1 MSRSTP
7 LLRPLLI
14 AFFGVF
20 SALLSAHS
28 IPDVPVRG
36 SFQTGGEAEITIEIN
51 PRNWAESPKMALS
64 LEQKEFLTYTPEQ
77 REELLKKTRAWV
89 ATYLEFTL
97 EPIGRVQPD
106 FTYDFIA
113 ETGKPLMKMDDAVVA
128 RGRWKTKI
136 PAGVTG
142 WKVRSLP
149 GHKVAT
155 VFTNS
160 VDGKEH
166 PRFMVM
172 FPGET
177 SFTFDLTG
185 LAAKAPT
192 GPTPGSVGT
201 HSTDAHSG
209 STFLSYLKQG
219 FEHILPEGLD
229 HILFVLGLFLLCRAW
244 KPILIQVT
252 TFTAAHTI
260 TLALATLGYVSADLR
275 IVEAIIAASITIVAL
290 ENIFR
295 PSYGKFRLLMVF
307 GFGLIHGL
315 GFAQRLIDERIPEG
329 SLGSALLGF
338 NVGVELGQLAVI
350 GLAIAATF
358 WIKDDE
364 KYRKW
369 VVIPASV
376 LIALA
381 GIYWA
386 MERLGVPIT
395 PSIVELLTFLKS
407 FLS

>member
-1 MSRSTP
+1 MSRPTP
-7 LLRPLLI
+7 LLRPLFI
-14 AFFGVF
+14 ALLGLF
-20 SALLSAHS
+20 SAVLGAHS
-28 IPDVPVRG
+28 IPDIPVRG
-36 SFQTGGEAEITIEIN
+36 AFQTGGEAEITIEIN
-51 PRNWAESPKMALS
+51 PRNWSESPKMALS
-64 LEQKEFLTYTPEQ
+64 LEQKEFLTYTDAQ
-77 REELLKKTRAWV
+77 RKELLKQTRAFV

-106 FTYDFIA
+106 FTYDFVA

-160 VDGKEH
+160 VDGKDH

-172 FPGET
+172 FPGES

-185 LAAKAPT
+185 LAAKPPT

-201 HSTDAHSG
+201 HDTDRGTGA
-209 STFLSYLKQG
+209 TFLSYLKQG

-260 TLALATLGYVSADLR
+260 TLALATLGYVSADQR
-275 IVEAIIAASITIVAL
+275 IVESIIAASITIVAL

-350 GLAIAATF
+350 GLAVAATF
-358 WIKDDE
+358 WIKDEE
-364 KYRKW
+364 KYRRW
-369 VVIPASV
+369 VVIPASA

-381 GIYWA
+381 GIIWA
-386 MERLGVPIT
+386 IERLA
-395 PSIVELLTFLKS
+395 
-407 FLS
+407 

>member
-1 MSRSTP
+1 MPRPNP
-7 LLRPLLI
+7 LLRPLFI
-14 AFFGVF
+14 ALFGLF
-20 SALLSAHS
+20 SAVLGAHS
-28 IPDVPVRG
+28 IPDIPVRG
-36 SFQTGGEAEITIEIN
+36 AFQTGGEAEITIEIN
-51 PRNWAESPKMALS
+51 PRNWSESPKMALS
-64 LEQKEFLTYTPEQ
+64 LEQKDFLTYTDAQ
-77 REELLKKTRAWV
+77 REDLLKQTRAFV

-106 FTYDFIA
+106 FTYDFVA

-185 LAAKAPT
+185 LTAKPPT

-201 HSTDAHSG
+201 HDTDRG
-209 STFLSYLKQG
+209 TGTTFLSYLKQG

-260 TLALATLGYVSADLR
+260 TLAVATLGYVSVDPK
-275 IVEAIIAASITIVAL
+275 IVEPIIAASIAIVAL

-295 PSYGKFRLLMVF
+295 PTYGKFRLLLVF
-307 GFGLIHGL
+307 IFGLIHGL

-329 SLGSALLGF
+329 SVISALLGF

-350 GLAIAATF
+350 GLAVAATF
-358 WIKDDE
+358 WIKDE
-364 KYRKW
+364 AKYRRW
-369 VVIPASV
+369 VVIPASA

-381 GIYWA
+381 GIAWA
-386 MERLGVPIT
+386 YQRLA
-395 PSIVELLTFLKS
+395 
-407 FLS
+407 

>member
-1 MSRSTP
+1 MPRPNP
-7 LLRPLLI
+7 LLRPLFI
-14 AFFGVF
+14 ALFGLF
-20 SALLSAHS
+20 SAVLGAHS
-28 IPDVPVRG
+28 IPDIPVRG
-36 SFQTGGEAEITIEIN
+36 AFQTGGEAEITIEIN
-51 PRNWAESPKMALS
+51 PRNWSESPKMALS
-64 LEQKEFLTYTPEQ
+64 LEQKDFLTYTDAQ
-77 REELLKKTRAWV
+77 REDLLKQTRAFV

-106 FTYDFIA
+106 FTYDFVA

-185 LAAKAPT
+185 LTAKPPT

-201 HSTDAHSG
+201 HDTDRG
-209 STFLSYLKQG
+209 TGTTFLSYLKQG

-260 TLALATLGYVSADLR
+260 TLAVATLGYVSVDPK
-275 IVEAIIAASITIVAL
+275 IVEPIIAASIAIVAL

-295 PSYGKFRLLMVF
+295 PTYGKFRLLLVF
-307 GFGLIHGL
+307 IFGLIHGL

-329 SLGSALLGF
+329 SVVSALLGF

-350 GLAIAATF
+350 GLAVAATF
-358 WIKDDE
+358 WIKDE
-364 KYRKW
+364 AKYRRW
-369 VVIPASV
+369 VVIPASA

-381 GIYWA
+381 GIAWA
-386 MERLGVPIT
+386 YQRL
-395 PSIVELLTFLKS
+395 S
-407 FLS
+407 

>member
-1 MSRSTP
+1 MSRPTP
-7 LLRPLLI
+7 LLRPLLT
-14 AFFGVF
+14 ALLGLF
-20 SALLSAHS
+20 SALLGAHS
-28 IPDVPVRG
+28 IPDIPVRG
-36 SFQTGGEAEITIEIN
+36 AFQTGGEAEITIEIN

-64 LEQKEFLTYTPEQ
+64 LEQKEFLTYTDAQ
-77 REELLKKTRAWV
+77 REELLKQTRAFV

-97 EPIGRVQPD
+97 EPIGRIQPD
-106 FTYDFIA
+106 FTYDFVA

-185 LAAKAPT
+185 LAAQPPT

-201 HSTDAHSG
+201 YSTDSG
-209 STFLSYLKQG
+209 AWSTFVSYLKQG

-252 TFTAAHTI
+252 TFTAAHTF
-260 TLALATLGYVSADLR
+260 TLALATLGYVSVDPK
-275 IVEAIIAASITIVAL
+275 IVEPIIAASIAIVAL

-295 PSYGKFRLLMVF
+295 PTYGRFRLLLVF
-307 GFGLIHGL
+307 VFGLIHGL
-315 GFAQRLIDERIPEG
+315 GFAQRLIDERIPSG
-329 SLGSALLGF
+329 SVVSALLGF

-350 GLAIAATF
+350 GLAVAATF
-358 WIKDDE
+358 WISDE
-364 KYRKW
+364 GQYRRW
-369 VVIPASV
+369 VVIPASA
-376 LIALA
+376 LIAVA
-381 GIYWA
+381 GLFWA
-386 MERLGVPIT
+386 VQRLV
-395 PSIVELLTFLKS
+395 
-407 FLS
+407 

>member
-1 MSRSTP
+1 MPRPTP
-7 LLRPLLI
+7 LLRPLFI
-14 AFFGVF
+14 ALLGLF
-20 SALLSAHS
+20 SAVLGAHS
-28 IPDVPVRG
+28 IPDIPVRG
-36 SFQTGGEAEITIEIN
+36 AFQTGGEAEITIEIN
-51 PRNWAESPKMALS
+51 PRNWSESPKMALS
-64 LEQKEFLTYTPEQ
+64 LEQKEFLTYTDAQ
-77 REELLKKTRAWV
+77 REELLKQTRAFV

-97 EPIGRVQPD
+97 EPIGRIQPD
-106 FTYDFIA
+106 FTYDFVA

-160 VDGKEH
+160 VDGKDH

-172 FPGET
+172 FPGES

-185 LAAKAPT
+185 LAAKPPT

-201 HSTDAHSG
+201 HSTDSG
-209 STFLSYLKQG
+209 AWSTFLSYLKQG

-252 TFTAAHTI
+252 IFTAAHTI
-260 TLALATLGYVSADLR
+260 TLALATLGYVSADQR
-275 IVEAIIAASITIVAL
+275 IVEAVIAASITIVAL

-295 PSYGKFRLLMVF
+295 PTYGKFRLLMVF

-338 NVGVELGQLAVI
+338 NVGVELGQLAII
-350 GLAIAATF
+350 GLAVAATF
-358 WIKDDE
+358 WLNDEE
-364 KYRKW
+364 KYRRW
-369 VVIPASV
+369 VVIPASA

-381 GIYWA
+381 GIIWA
-386 MERLGVPIT
+386 IERL
-395 PSIVELLTFLKS
+395 S
-407 FLS
+407 

>member
-1 MSRSTP
+1 MPRPTP
-7 LLRPLLI
+7 LLRPLFI
-14 AFFGVF
+14 ALLGLF
-20 SALLSAHS
+20 SAVLGAHS
-28 IPDVPVRG
+28 IPDIPVRG
-36 SFQTGGEAEITIEIN
+36 AFQTGGEAEITIEIN
-51 PRNWAESPKMALS
+51 PRNWSESPKMALS
-64 LEQKEFLTYTPEQ
+64 LEQKEFLTYTDAQ
-77 REELLKKTRAWV
+77 REELLKQTRAFV

-106 FTYDFIA
+106 FTYDFVA

-172 FPGET
+172 FPGES

-185 LAAKAPT
+185 LTAKPPT

-201 HSTDAHSG
+201 HDTDRGTGA
-209 STFLSYLKQG
+209 TFLSYLKQG

-260 TLALATLGYVSADLR
+260 TLAVATLGYVSVDPK
-275 IVEAIIAASITIVAL
+275 IVEPIIAASIAIVAL

-295 PSYGKFRLLMVF
+295 PTYGKFRLLLVF
-307 GFGLIHGL
+307 IFGLIHGL

-329 SLGSALLGF
+329 SVISALLGF

-350 GLAIAATF
+350 GLAVAATF
-358 WIKDDE
+358 WIKDE
-364 KYRKW
+364 AKYRRW
-369 VVIPASV
+369 VVIPASA

-381 GIYWA
+381 GIAWA
-386 MERLGVPIT
+386 YQRLA
-395 PSIVELLTFLKS
+395 
-407 FLS
+407 

>member
-1 MSRSTP
+1 MTRPAP
-7 LLRPLLI
+7 LLRPLLTLI
-14 AFFGVF
+14 LGLF
-20 SALLSAHS
+20 SAALAAHS

-36 SFQTGGEAEITIEIN
+36 AFQTGGEAEITIEIN
-51 PRNWAESPKMALS
+51 PRNWEESPKMALS
-64 LEQKEFLTYTPEQ
+64 LENKQFLTYTEDQ

-106 FTYDFIA
+106 FAYDFIA

-166 PRFMVM
+166 PRFMVL

-185 LAAKAPT
+185 LAAKPPT

-201 HSTDAHSG
+201 HDQDAAKG
-209 STFLSYLKQG
+209 STFVSYLKQG

-260 TLALATLGYVSADLR
+260 TLALATLGYVTVDPK
-275 IVEAIIAASITIVAL
+275 IVEPIIAASIAIVAL

-295 PSYGKFRLLMVF
+295 PSFGKFRLLMVF
-307 GFGLIHGL
+307 VFGLIHGL

-329 SLGSALLGF
+329 SVVSSLLGF

-350 GLAIAATF
+350 TLAFAATF
-358 WIKDDE
+358 WLKDED
-364 KYRKW
+364 KYRRW
-369 VVIPASV
+369 VVIPASA

-381 GIYWA
+381 GIFWA
-386 MERLGVPIT
+386 VERL
-395 PSIVELLTFLKS
+395 S
-407 FLS
+407 

>member
-1 MSRSTP
+1 MPRPTP
-7 LLRPLLI
+7 FLKVAL
-14 AFFGVF
+14 FGFLSLF
-20 SALLSAHS
+20 SVLLSAHS
-28 IPDVPVRG
+28 IPDVPIRG
-36 SFQTGGEAEITIEIN
+36 SFQTGGEAEISIEIN
-51 PRNWAESPKMALS
+51 PRNWTESPKMAPS
-64 LEQKEFLTYTPEQ
+64 LEQKEFLTYTSAQ
-77 REELLKKTRAWV
+77 REELLKQTRAWV

-97 EPIGRVQPD
+97 EPVGRIQPD
-106 FTYDFIA
+106 FTWDFVA

-128 RGRWKTKI
+128 RGKWKTKI

-185 LAAKAPT
+185 LAAKPPT

-201 HSTDAHSG
+201 HSTESG
-209 STFLSYLKQG
+209 AWSNFLSYVKQG
-219 FEHILPEGLD
+219 FEHILPQGFD

-260 TLALATLGYVSADLR
+260 TLALATLGYVSVNPK
-275 IVEAIIAASITIVAL
+275 IVEPIIAASIVVVAL

-295 PSYGKFRLLMVF
+295 PTYGKFRILLVF
-307 GFGLIHGL
+307 VFGLIHGL
-315 GFAQRLIDERIPEG
+315 GFAQKLLDERIPSG
-329 SLGSALLGF
+329 SIVSSLLGF
-338 NVGVELGQLAVI
+338 NIGVEFGQLAVI
-350 GLAIAATF
+350 GLAVAATF
-358 WIKDDE
+358 WIKDE
-364 KYRKW
+364 THYRRW
-369 VVIPASV
+369 VVIPAST
-376 LIALA
+376 LIAAA
-381 GIYWA
+381 GLFWA
-386 MERLGVPIT
+386 YQRIA
-395 PSIVELLTFLKS
+395 
-407 FLS
+407 

>member
-1 MSRSTP
+1 MPRPTP
-7 LLRPLLI
+7 LLRPLFI
-14 AFFGVF
+14 ALLGLF
-20 SALLSAHS
+20 SAVLGAHS
-28 IPDVPVRG
+28 IPDIPVRG
-36 SFQTGGEAEITIEIN
+36 AFQTGGEAEITIEIN
-51 PRNWAESPKMALS
+51 PRNWSESPKMALS
-64 LEQKEFLTYTPEQ
+64 LEQKEFLTYTDAQ
-77 REELLKKTRAWV
+77 REELLKQTRAFV

-97 EPIGRVQPD
+97 EPIGRIQPD
-106 FTYDFIA
+106 FTYDFVA

-160 VDGKEH
+160 VDGKDH

-172 FPGET
+172 FPGES

-185 LAAKAPT
+185 LAAKPPT

-201 HSTDAHSG
+201 HSTDSG
-209 STFLSYLKQG
+209 AWSTFLSYLKQG

-252 TFTAAHTI
+252 IFTTAHTI
-260 TLALATLGYVSADLR
+260 TLALATLGYVSADQR
-275 IVEAIIAASITIVAL
+275 IVEAVIAASITIVAL

-295 PSYGKFRLLMVF
+295 PTYGKFRLLMVF

-338 NVGVELGQLAVI
+338 NVGVELGQLAII
-350 GLAIAATF
+350 GLAVAATF
-358 WIKDDE
+358 WLKDEE
-364 KYRKW
+364 KYRRW
-369 VVIPASV
+369 VVIPASA

-381 GIYWA
+381 GIIWA
-386 MERLGVPIT
+386 IERL
-395 PSIVELLTFLKS
+395 S
-407 FLS
+407 

>member
-1 MSRSTP
+1 MLRSTP
-7 LLRPLLI
+7 LLRPLFTAFI
-14 AFFGVF
+14 ALF
-20 SALLSAHS
+20 SAFLAAHS
-28 IPDVPVRG
+28 IPDIPVRG
-36 SFQTGGEAEITIEIN
+36 AFQTGGEAEISIEIN

-64 LEQKEFLTYTPEQ
+64 LEQKEFLTYTAEQ
-77 REELLKKTRAWV
+77 REDLLKKTRTFV

-97 EPIGRVQPD
+97 EPIGRIQPD

-113 ETGKPLMKMDDAVVA
+113 ETGKPLLKMDDAVVA
-128 RGRWKTKI
+128 RGRAKLKI

-149 GHKVAT
+149 SHKVAT

-185 LAAKAPT
+185 LAAKPPT

-201 HSTDAHSG
+201 HSTEAG
-209 STFLSYLKQG
+209 TWSTFVSYIKQG

-252 TFTAAHTI
+252 TFTVAHTI
-260 TLALATLGYVSADLR
+260 TLALATLGYVSVDTN
-275 IVEAIIAASITIVAL
+275 IVEPIIALSIAVVAL

-295 PSYGKFRLLMVF
+295 PTYGKFRLLLVF
-307 GFGLIHGL
+307 IFGLIHGL
-315 GFAQRLIDERIPEG
+315 GFAQRLIDEQIPSG
-329 SLGSALLGF
+329 SVASALLGF
-338 NVGVELGQLAVI
+338 NCGVELGQLAVI

-358 WIKDDE
+358 WIKDEE
-364 KYRKW
+364 KYRRW
-369 VVIPASV
+369 VVIPAST

-381 GIYWA
+381 GLAWA
-386 MERLGVPIT
+386 YQRLA
-395 PSIVELLTFLKS
+395 
-407 FLS
+407 

>member
-1 MSRSTP
+1 MSRPTP
-7 LLRPLLI
+7 LLRPLFI
-14 AFFGVF
+14 ALLGLF
-20 SALLSAHS
+20 SAVLGAHS
-28 IPDVPVRG
+28 IPDIPVRG
-36 SFQTGGEAEITIEIN
+36 AFQTGGEAEITIEIN
-51 PRNWAESPKMALS
+51 PRNWSESPKMALS
-64 LEQKEFLTYTPEQ
+64 LEQKEFLTYTDAQ
-77 REELLKKTRAWV
+77 REELLKQTRAFV

-106 FTYDFIA
+106 FTYDFVA

-160 VDGKEH
+160 VDGKDH

-172 FPGET
+172 FPGES

-185 LAAKAPT
+185 LAAKPPT

-201 HSTDAHSG
+201 HDTDRGTGA
-209 STFLSYLKQG
+209 TFLSYLKQG

-260 TLALATLGYVSADLR
+260 TLALATLGYVSADQR

-350 GLAIAATF
+350 GLAVAATF
-358 WIKDDE
+358 WIKDEE
-364 KYRKW
+364 KYRRW
-369 VVIPASV
+369 VVIPASA

-381 GIYWA
+381 GIIWA
-386 MERLGVPIT
+386 IERL
-395 PSIVELLTFLKS
+395 S
-407 FLS
+407 

>member
-1 MSRSTP
+1 MPRPTP
-7 LLRPLLI
+7 LLRPLFI
-14 AFFGVF
+14 ALLGLF
-20 SALLSAHS
+20 SAVLGAHS
-28 IPDVPVRG
+28 IPDIPVRG
-36 SFQTGGEAEITIEIN
+36 AFQTGGEAEITIEIN
-51 PRNWAESPKMALS
+51 PRNWSESPKMALS
-64 LEQKEFLTYTPEQ
+64 LEQKEFLTYTDAQ
-77 REELLKKTRAWV
+77 REELLKQTRAFV

-97 EPIGRVQPD
+97 EPIGRIQPD
-106 FTYDFIA
+106 FTYDFVA

-160 VDGKEH
+160 VDGKDH

-172 FPGET
+172 FPGES

-185 LAAKAPT
+185 LAAKPPT

-201 HSTDAHSG
+201 HSTDSG
-209 STFLSYLKQG
+209 AWSTFLSYLKQG

-252 TFTAAHTI
+252 IFTAAHTI
-260 TLALATLGYVSADLR
+260 TLALATLGYVSADQR
-275 IVEAIIAASITIVAL
+275 IVEAVIAASITIVAL

-295 PSYGKFRLLMVF
+295 PTYGKFRLLMVF

-315 GFAQRLIDERIPEG
+315 GFAQRLIDERIPDG

-338 NVGVELGQLAVI
+338 NVGVELGQLAII
-350 GLAIAATF
+350 GLAVAATF
-358 WIKDDE
+358 WLKDEE
-364 KYRKW
+364 KYRRW
-369 VVIPASV
+369 VVIPASA

-381 GIYWA
+381 GIIWA
-386 MERLGVPIT
+386 IERL
-395 PSIVELLTFLKS
+395 S
-407 FLS
+407 

>member
-1 MSRSTP
+1 M
-7 LLRPLLI
+7 LRPTPFLKISL
-14 AFFGVF
+14 FVVLSLF
-20 SALLSAHS
+20 SGFLSAHS
-28 IPDVPVRG
+28 IPDIPVRG
-36 SFQTGGEAEITIEIN
+36 AFQTGGEAEISIEIN

-77 REELLKKTRAWV
+77 REELLKQTRAFV

-106 FTYDFIA
+106 FTWDFVA
-113 ETGKPLMKMDDAVVA
+113 ETGKPLFAMTDAVVA
-128 RGRWKTKI
+128 RGKWKTKI

-185 LAAKAPT
+185 LAAKPPT

-201 HSTDAHSG
+201 HSTEAG
-209 STFLSYLKQG
+209 TWSTFISYVKQG

-252 TFTAAHTI
+252 TFTVAHTI
-260 TLALATLGYVSADLR
+260 TLALATLGYVSAPAH
-275 IVEAIIAASITIVAL
+275 IVEPIIAISIVVVAL

-295 PSYGKFRLLMVF
+295 PTYGKFRILLVF
-307 GFGLIHGL
+307 IFGLIHGL
-315 GFAQRLIDERIPEG
+315 GFAQRLIDEQIPSG
-329 SLGSALLGF
+329 SIASALLGF
-338 NVGVELGQLAVI
+338 NFGVEFGQLAVI
-350 GLAIAATF
+350 GLAVLYTF
-358 WIKDDE
+358 WIKDE
-364 KYRKW
+364 TKYRHW

-381 GIYWA
+381 GLFWA
-386 MERLGVPIT
+386 YQRV
-395 PSIVELLTFLKS
+395 S
-407 FLS
+407 

>member
-1 MSRSTP
+1 MLRSAP
-7 LLRPLLI
+7 LLRPLFT
-14 AFFGVF
+14 AFLGLF
-20 SALLSAHS
+20 SAVLAAHS
-28 IPDVPVRG
+28 IPDIPVRG
-36 SFQTGGEAEITIEIN
+36 AFQTGGEAEISIEIN
-51 PRNWAESPKMALS
+51 PRNWSESPKMALS
-64 LEQKEFLTYTPEQ
+64 LEQKEFLTYTSAQ
-77 REELLKKTRAWV
+77 KEELLKQTKAFV

-106 FTYDFIA
+106 FTWDFVA

-128 RGRWKTKI
+128 RGKWKTKI

-185 LAAKAPT
+185 LAAKPPT

-201 HSTDAHSG
+201 HSTESG
-209 STFLSYLKQG
+209 AWSNFTSYFKQG

-244 KPILIQVT
+244 KPILLQVT
-252 TFTAAHTI
+252 TFTFAHTI
-260 TLALATLGYVSADLR
+260 TLALATLGYVSAPAD
-275 IVEAIIAASITIVAL
+275 IVEPIIAASIVVIAL

-295 PSYGKFRLLMVF
+295 PTYGKFRLLMVF
-307 GFGLIHGL
+307 AFGLIHGL

-329 SLGSALLGF
+329 SLVSALLGF

-350 GLAIAATF
+350 GLAVAATF
-358 WIKDDE
+358 WLKDEE
-364 KYRKW
+364 KYRRW
-369 VVIPASV
+369 VVIPASA

-381 GIYWA
+381 GIAWA
-386 MERLGVPIT
+386 YQRL
-395 PSIVELLTFLKS
+395 S
-407 FLS
+407 

>member
-1 MSRSTP
+1 MPRPNP
-7 LLRPLLI
+7 LLRPLFI
-14 AFFGVF
+14 ALFGLF
-20 SALLSAHS
+20 SAVLGAHS
-28 IPDVPVRG
+28 IPDIPVRG
-36 SFQTGGEAEITIEIN
+36 AFQTGGEAEITIEIN
-51 PRNWAESPKMALS
+51 PRNWSESPKMALS
-64 LEQKEFLTYTPEQ
+64 LEQKDFLTYTDAQ
-77 REELLKKTRAWV
+77 REDLLKQTRAFV

-106 FTYDFIA
+106 FTYDFVA

-185 LAAKAPT
+185 LTAKPPT

-201 HSTDAHSG
+201 HDTDRG
-209 STFLSYLKQG
+209 TGTTFLSYLKQG

-260 TLALATLGYVSADLR
+260 TLAVATLGYVSVDPK
-275 IVEAIIAASITIVAL
+275 IVEPIIAASIAIVAL

-295 PSYGKFRLLMVF
+295 PTYGKFRLLLVF
-307 GFGLIHGL
+307 IFGLIHGL

-329 SLGSALLGF
+329 SVISALLGF

-350 GLAIAATF
+350 GLAVAATF
-358 WIKDDE
+358 WIKDE
-364 KYRKW
+364 AKYRRW
-369 VVIPASV
+369 VVIPASA

-381 GIYWA
+381 GIAWA
-386 MERLGVPIT
+386 YQRL
-395 PSIVELLTFLKS
+395 S
-407 FLS
+407 

>member
-14 AFFGVF
+14 AIFGLF
-20 SALLSAHS
+20 SAVLGAHS

-36 SFQTGGEAEITIEIN
+36 AFQTGGEAEITIEIN
-51 PRNWAESPKMALS
+51 PRNWTESPKMALS
-64 LEQKEFLTYTPEQ
+64 LEQKEFLTYTDAQ

-106 FTYDFIA
+106 FTYDFVA

-172 FPGET
+172 FPGES

-185 LAAKAPT
+185 LAAKPPT

-201 HSTDAHSG
+201 HDTDRGTGA
-209 STFLSYLKQG
+209 TFLSYLKQG

-252 TFTAAHTI
+252 AFTAAHTI
-260 TLALATLGYVSADLR
+260 TLALATLGYVSAPAD
-275 IVEAIIAASITIVAL
+275 IVEPIIAASIVVIAL

-295 PSYGKFRLLMVF
+295 PTYGKFRLLLVF
-307 GFGLIHGL
+307 IFGLIHGL
-315 GFAQRLIDERIPEG
+315 GFAQRLIDERIPAG
-329 SLGSALLGF
+329 SLVSALLGF

-358 WIKDDE
+358 WIKDE
-364 KYRKW
+364 TKYRRW
-369 VVIPASV
+369 VVIPASA

-381 GIYWA
+381 GVLWA
-386 MERLGVPIT
+386 IQRLA
-395 PSIVELLTFLKS
+395 
-407 FLS
+407 

>member
-1 MSRSTP
+1 MLRSAP
-7 LLRPLLI
+7 LLRPLFTALL
-14 AFFGVF
+14 GLF
-20 SALLSAHS
+20 SAFLAAHS
-28 IPDVPVRG
+28 IPDIPVRG
-36 SFQTGGEAEITIEIN
+36 AFQTGGEAEISIEIN
-51 PRNWAESPKMALS
+51 PRNWSESPKMALS
-64 LEQKEFLTYTPEQ
+64 LEQKEFLTYTAAQ
-77 REELLKKTRAWV
+77 REELLKQTKAFV

-106 FTYDFIA
+106 FTWDFVA

-128 RGRWKTKI
+128 RGKWKTKI

-185 LAAKAPT
+185 LTAKPPT

-201 HSTDAHSG
+201 HDTDRG
-209 STFLSYLKQG
+209 TGTTFLSYLKQG

-260 TLALATLGYVSADLR
+260 TLAVATLGYVSVDPK
-275 IVEAIIAASITIVAL
+275 IVEPIIAASIAIVAL

-295 PSYGKFRLLMVF
+295 PTYGKFRLLLVF
-307 GFGLIHGL
+307 IFGLIHGL

-329 SLGSALLGF
+329 SVISALLGF

-350 GLAIAATF
+350 GLAVAATF
-358 WIKDDE
+358 WIKDE
-364 KYRKW
+364 AKYRRW
-369 VVIPASV
+369 VVIPASA

-381 GIYWA
+381 GIAWA
-386 MERLGVPIT
+386 YQRLA
-395 PSIVELLTFLKS
+395 
-407 FLS
+407 

>member
-1 MSRSTP
+1 MSRPTP
-7 LLRPLLI
+7 LLRPIFI
-14 AFFGVF
+14 AFLGLF
-20 SALLSAHS
+20 SAVLGAHS
-28 IPDVPVRG
+28 IPDIPVRG
-36 SFQTGGEAEITIEIN
+36 AFQTGGEAEITIEIN
-51 PRNWAESPKMALS
+51 PRNWSESPKMALS
-64 LEQKEFLTYTPEQ
+64 LEQKEFLTYTDAQ
-77 REELLKKTRAWV
+77 REALLKQTRAFV

-106 FTYDFIA
+106 FTYDFVA

-201 HSTDAHSG
+201 HSTDAHTG

-244 KPILIQVT
+244 RPILIQVT

-260 TLALATLGYVSADLR
+260 TLALATLGYVSVNPK
-275 IVEAIIAASITIVAL
+275 IVEPIIAASIAIVAL

-295 PSYGKFRLLMVF
+295 PTYAKFRLLLVF
-307 GFGLIHGL
+307 IFGLIHGL

-329 SLGSALLGF
+329 SVISALLGF

-350 GLAIAATF
+350 GLAVAATF
-358 WIKDDE
+358 WIKDE
-364 KYRKW
+364 AKYRRW
-369 VVIPASV
+369 VVIPASA

-381 GIYWA
+381 GIAWA
-386 MERLGVPIT
+386 VQRLA
-395 PSIVELLTFLKS
+395 
-407 FLS
+407 

>member
-1 MSRSTP
+1 MPRPTP
-7 LLRPLLI
+7 LLRPLFI
-14 AFFGVF
+14 AILGLF

-28 IPDVPVRG
+28 IPDIPVRG
-36 SFQTGGEAEITIEIN
+36 AFQTGGEAEITIEIN
-51 PRNWAESPKMALS
+51 PRNWSESPKMALS
-64 LEQKEFLTYTPEQ
+64 LEQKDFLTYTDAQ
-77 REELLKKTRAWV
+77 REDLLKQTRAFV

-106 FTYDFIA
+106 FTYDFVA

-185 LAAKAPT
+185 LTAKPPT

-201 HSTDAHSG
+201 HDTDRG
-209 STFLSYLKQG
+209 TGTTFLSYLKQG

-260 TLALATLGYVSADLR
+260 TLAVATLGYVSVDPK
-275 IVEAIIAASITIVAL
+275 IVEPVIAASIAIVAL

-295 PSYGKFRLLMVF
+295 PTYGKFRLLLVF
-307 GFGLIHGL
+307 IFGLIHGL

-329 SLGSALLGF
+329 SVISALLGF

-350 GLAIAATF
+350 GLAVAATF
-358 WIKDDE
+358 WIKDE
-364 KYRKW
+364 AKYRRW
-369 VVIPASV
+369 VVIPASA

-381 GIYWA
+381 GIAWA
-386 MERLGVPIT
+386 YQRLA
-395 PSIVELLTFLKS
+395 
-407 FLS
+407 

>member
-1 MSRSTP
+1 MPRIAP
-7 LLRPLLI
+7 LLHPLLTVLL
-14 AFFGVF
+14 GLF
-20 SALLSAHS
+20 SAVLAAHS

-36 SFQTGGEAEITIEIN
+36 AFRTGGEAEITIEIN
-51 PRNWAESPKMALS
+51 PRNWEESPKMALS
-64 LEQKEFLTYTPEQ
+64 LENKQFLTYTEAQ

-106 FTYDFIA
+106 FTYDFVA

-166 PRFMVM
+166 PRFMVL

-185 LAAKAPT
+185 LTAKPPT

-201 HSTDAHSG
+201 HDTDDAAG
-209 STFLSYLKQG
+209 ATFVSYLKQG

-244 KPILIQVT
+244 RPILIQVT

-260 TLALATLGYVSADLR
+260 TLALATLGYVSVNPK
-275 IVEAIIAASITIVAL
+275 IVEPIIAASIAIVAL

-295 PSYGKFRLLMVF
+295 PTYGKFRLLLVF
-307 GFGLIHGL
+307 IFGLIHGL

-329 SLGSALLGF
+329 SVVSALLGF

-350 GLAIAATF
+350 GLAVAATF
-358 WIKDDE
+358 WIKDED
-364 KYRKW
+364 KYRRW
-369 VVIPASV
+369 VVIPASA

-381 GIYWA
+381 GIAWA
-386 MERLGVPIT
+386 YQRLA
-395 PSIVELLTFLKS
+395 
-407 FLS
+407 

>member
-1 MSRSTP
+1 MPRPTP
-7 LLRPLLI
+7 LLRPLFI
-14 AFFGVF
+14 ALLGLF
-20 SALLSAHS
+20 SAVLGAHS
-28 IPDVPVRG
+28 IPDIPVRG
-36 SFQTGGEAEITIEIN
+36 AFQTGGEAEITIEIN
-51 PRNWAESPKMALS
+51 PRNWSESPKMALS
-64 LEQKEFLTYTPEQ
+64 LEQKEFLTYTDAQ
-77 REELLKKTRAWV
+77 REELLKQTRAFV

-106 FTYDFIA
+106 FTYDFVA

-172 FPGET
+172 FPGES

-185 LAAKAPT
+185 LTAKPPT

-201 HSTDAHSG
+201 HDTDRG
-209 STFLSYLKQG
+209 TGTTFLSYLKQG

-260 TLALATLGYVSADLR
+260 TLAVATLGYVSVDPK
-275 IVEAIIAASITIVAL
+275 IVEPIIAASIAIVAL

-295 PSYGKFRLLMVF
+295 PTYGKFRLLLVF
-307 GFGLIHGL
+307 IFGLIHGL

-329 SLGSALLGF
+329 SVISALLGF

-350 GLAIAATF
+350 GLAVAATF
-358 WIKDDE
+358 WIKDE
-364 KYRKW
+364 AKYRRW
-369 VVIPASV
+369 VVIPASA

-381 GIYWA
+381 GIAWA
-386 MERLGVPIT
+386 YQRLA
-395 PSIVELLTFLKS
+395 
-407 FLS
+407 

>member
-7 LLRPLLI
+7 LLRTLLI
-14 AFFGVF
+14 AFLGLF

-28 IPDVPVRG
+28 IPDIPVRG
-36 SFQTGGEAEITIEIN
+36 AFQTGGEAEITIEIN
-51 PRNWAESPKMALS
+51 PRNWSESPKMALS
-64 LEQKEFLTYTPEQ
+64 LEQKDFLTYTDAQ
-77 REELLKKTRAWV
+77 REELLKQTRAFV

-106 FTYDFIA
+106 FTYDFVA

-172 FPGET
+172 FPGES

-185 LAAKAPT
+185 LTAKPPT

-201 HSTDAHSG
+201 HDTDRG
-209 STFLSYLKQG
+209 TGTTFLSYLKQG

-260 TLALATLGYVSADLR
+260 TLAVATLGYVSVDPK
-275 IVEAIIAASITIVAL
+275 IVEPIIAASIAIVAL

-295 PSYGKFRLLMVF
+295 PTYGKFRLLLVF
-307 GFGLIHGL
+307 IFGLIHGL

-329 SLGSALLGF
+329 SVISALLGF

-350 GLAIAATF
+350 GLAVAATF
-358 WIKDDE
+358 WIKDE
-364 KYRKW
+364 AKYRRW
-369 VVIPASV
+369 VVIPASA

-381 GIYWA
+381 GIAWA
-386 MERLGVPIT
+386 YQRLA
-395 PSIVELLTFLKS
+395 
-407 FLS
+407 

>member
-1 MSRSTP
+1 MPRPNP
-7 LLRPLLI
+7 LLRPLFI
-14 AFFGVF
+14 ALFGLF
-20 SALLSAHS
+20 SAVLGAHS
-28 IPDVPVRG
+28 IPDIPVRG
-36 SFQTGGEAEITIEIN
+36 AFQTGGEAEITIEIN
-51 PRNWAESPKMALS
+51 PRNWSESPKMALS
-64 LEQKEFLTYTPEQ
+64 LEQKEFLTYTDAQ
-77 REELLKKTRAWV
+77 REELLKQTRAFV
-89 ATYLEFTL
+89 ASYLEFTL

-106 FTYDFIA
+106 FTYDFVA

-172 FPGET
+172 FPGES

-185 LAAKAPT
+185 LTAKPPT

-201 HSTDAHSG
+201 HDTDRG
-209 STFLSYLKQG
+209 TGTTFLSYLQQG

-260 TLALATLGYVSADLR
+260 TLALATLGYVSVDPK
-275 IVEAIIAASITIVAL
+275 IVEPIIAASIAIVAL

-295 PSYGKFRLLMVF
+295 PTYGKFRLLLVF
-307 GFGLIHGL
+307 IFGLIHGL

-329 SLGSALLGF
+329 SVISALLGF

-350 GLAIAATF
+350 GLAVAATF
-358 WIKDDE
+358 WIKDE
-364 KYRKW
+364 AKYRRW
-369 VVIPASV
+369 VVIPASA

-381 GIYWA
+381 GIAWA
-386 MERLGVPIT
+386 YQRLA
-395 PSIVELLTFLKS
+395 
-407 FLS
+407 

>member
-1 MSRSTP
+1 MPRPTP
-7 LLRPLLI
+7 LLRPLFI
-14 AFFGVF
+14 AILGLF

-28 IPDVPVRG
+28 IPDIPVRG
-36 SFQTGGEAEITIEIN
+36 AFQTGGEAEITIEIN
-51 PRNWAESPKMALS
+51 PRNWSESPKMALS
-64 LEQKEFLTYTPEQ
+64 LEQKDFLTYTDAQ
-77 REELLKKTRAWV
+77 REDLLKQTRAFV

-106 FTYDFIA
+106 FTYDFVA

-172 FPGET
+172 FPGES

-185 LAAKAPT
+185 LTAKPPT

-201 HSTDAHSG
+201 HDTDRG
-209 STFLSYLKQG
+209 TGTTFLSYLKQG

-260 TLALATLGYVSADLR
+260 TLAVATLGYVSVDPK
-275 IVEAIIAASITIVAL
+275 IVEPVIAASIAIVAL

-295 PSYGKFRLLMVF
+295 PTYGKFRLLLVF
-307 GFGLIHGL
+307 IFGLIHGL

-329 SLGSALLGF
+329 SVISALLGF

-350 GLAIAATF
+350 GLAVAATF
-358 WIKDDE
+358 WIKDE
-364 KYRKW
+364 AKYRRW
-369 VVIPASV
+369 VVIPASA

-381 GIYWA
+381 GIAWA
-386 MERLGVPIT
+386 YQRLA
-395 PSIVELLTFLKS
+395 
-407 FLS
+407 

>member
-14 AFFGVF
+14 AIFGLF
-20 SALLSAHS
+20 SAVLGAHS

-36 SFQTGGEAEITIEIN
+36 AFQTGGEAEITIEIN
-51 PRNWAESPKMALS
+51 PRNWTESPKMALS
-64 LEQKEFLTYTPEQ
+64 LEQKEFLTYTDAQ

-106 FTYDFIA
+106 FTYDFVA

-160 VDGKEH
+160 VDSKEH

-172 FPGET
+172 FPGES

-185 LAAKAPT
+185 LAAKPPT

-201 HSTDAHSG
+201 HDTDRGTGA
-209 STFLSYLKQG
+209 TFLSYLKQG

-260 TLALATLGYVSADLR
+260 TLALATLGYVSAPAD
-275 IVEAIIAASITIVAL
+275 IVEPIIAASIVVIAL

-295 PSYGKFRLLMVF
+295 PTYGKFRLLLVF
-307 GFGLIHGL
+307 IFGLIHGL
-315 GFAQRLIDERIPEG
+315 GFAQRLIDERIPAG
-329 SLGSALLGF
+329 SLISALLGF

-358 WIKDDE
+358 WIKDE
-364 KYRKW
+364 TKYRRW
-369 VVIPASV
+369 VVIPASA

-381 GIYWA
+381 GVLWA
-386 MERLGVPIT
+386 IQRL
-395 PSIVELLTFLKS
+395 S
-407 FLS
+407 

>member
-1 MSRSTP
+1 MPRPTP
-7 LLRPLLI
+7 FLKVSL
-14 AFFGVF
+14 FGFLSLF
-20 SALLSAHS
+20 SGLLSAHS
-28 IPDVPVRG
+28 IPDVPIRG
-36 SFQTGGEAEITIEIN
+36 SFQTGGEAEISIEIN
-51 PRNWAESPKMALS
+51 PRNWTESPKMAPS
-64 LEQKEFLTYTPEQ
+64 LEQKEFLTYTSAQ
-77 REELLKKTRAWV
+77 REELLKQTRAWV

-97 EPIGRVQPD
+97 EPVGRVQPD
-106 FTYDFIA
+106 FTWDFVA
-113 ETGKPLMKMDDAVVA
+113 ETGKPLMAMTDAVVA
-128 RGRWKTKI
+128 RGKWKTKI

-185 LAAKAPT
+185 LAAKPPT

-201 HSTDAHSG
+201 HSTEAG
-209 STFLSYLKQG
+209 TWSTFVSYIKQG

-260 TLALATLGYVSADLR
+260 TLALATLGYVSVDTN
-275 IVEAIIAASITIVAL
+275 IVEPIIALSIAVVAL

-295 PSYGKFRLLMVF
+295 PTYGKFRLLLVF
-307 GFGLIHGL
+307 VFGLIHGL
-315 GFAQRLIDERIPEG
+315 GFAQRLIDEQIPSG
-329 SLGSALLGF
+329 SVASALLGF
-338 NVGVELGQLAVI
+338 NCGVELGQLAVI

-358 WIKDDE
+358 WIKDE
-364 KYRKW
+364 TKYRRW
-369 VVIPASV
+369 VVIPAST

-381 GIYWA
+381 GLVWA
-386 MERLGVPIT
+386 YQRLA
-395 PSIVELLTFLKS
+395 
-407 FLS
+407 